1 MDKPKSPCKKD
12 CEFRSA
18 KCHNESCP
26 YGWAEYEEQKR
37 IYDIENAKREACVPI
52 TIGHSDRRAS
62 YSRALK
68 RKGKMIFGRM

>member
-26 YGWAEYEEQKR
+26 YGWAEYEEQRKKWIEYCQKR
-37 IYDIENAKREACVPI
+37 FNLHCGSEPI
-52 TIGHSDRRAS
+52 TIARKQLGHRNQLAK
-62 YSRALK
+62 K
-68 RKGKMIFGRM
+68 RKNKTL